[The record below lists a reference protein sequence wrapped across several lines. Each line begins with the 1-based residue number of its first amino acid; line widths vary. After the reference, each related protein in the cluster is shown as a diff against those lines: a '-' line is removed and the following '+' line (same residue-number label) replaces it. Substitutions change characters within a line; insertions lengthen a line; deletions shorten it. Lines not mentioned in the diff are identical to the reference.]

1 MEFRTRRFCCL
12 GLRIFILRI
21 TMISSRRRGKA
32 TTLWHLPQKN
42 DFFIPKTFFS
52 KLSICHCLTYLVH
65 SKVFFIVWPK
75 IWICASSR
83 RKIWLRLFGQKNI
96 QSLKRVICQCK
107 KKSRSLPLCKRKH
120 FLFLLQQLQKEVI
133 SVQSPSFWAGFIVS
147 LQYSSSFILHFPYLF
162 RYDMPTITKMTPE
175 DLTAI
180 GVKKPNH
187 RKKLKAEIVKL
198 TFPDGLPNYIPPTLD
213 EFLHLVRLTEY
224 RGLLANQGYLTIDD
238 LVQISIEDLEDIGI
252 YRLGHQKRLLLAIK
266 RAKDLKAGR
275 RIAQYPQQQH
285 VRQYPQPQ
293 QQSPLPP
300 PHPPTLSLKQ
310 QPQPL
315 QPQNLSSFQ
324 PQSLNNSRTNL
335 TKVME
340 HPNKI
345 YDRGL
350 VYQPEVIRIERAPS
364 VSSVVRPPSCS
375 PSPPPP
381 PPTTSEVLLPPMP
394 EPMAPLSTSFQRYHP
409 SFQYPQP
416 PSWLNQNGINSGA
429 ATRSYDDVDIA
440 LSNRNPERRI
450 LMHQHSASNLTAS
463 GGTLPRLGKGF
474 TMPTKQRPV
483 AKIIAKTREQ
493 QQKQQNPLSDFDPKM
508 NLQHPLK
515 LSQNGGKTASD
526 SQVKSL

>member
-1 MEFRTRRFCCL
+1 
-12 GLRIFILRI
+12 
-21 TMISSRRRGKA
+21 
-32 TTLWHLPQKN
+32 
-42 DFFIPKTFFS
+42 
-52 KLSICHCLTYLVH
+52 
-65 SKVFFIVWPK
+65 
-75 IWICASSR
+75 
-83 RKIWLRLFGQKNI
+83 
-96 QSLKRVICQCK
+96 
-107 KKSRSLPLCKRKH
+107 
-120 FLFLLQQLQKEVI
+120 
-133 SVQSPSFWAGFIVS
+133 
-147 LQYSSSFILHFPYLF
+147 
-162 RYDMPTITKMTPE
+162 MPTITKMTPE

-252 YRLGHQKRLLLAIK
+252 YRLGHQKRLVLAIK

-275 RIAQYPQQQH
+275 RIAQYPTQNV
-285 VRQYPQPQ
+285 VRHYQA
-293 QQSPLPP
+293 SPNSTLPP
-300 PHPPTLSLKQ
+300 PHPTPPGLSLKQ

-324 PQSLNNSRTNL
+324 PQSLSNSRTNL
-335 TKVME
+335 TKVIE
-340 HPNKI
+340 HPKI

-381 PPTTSEVLLPPMP
+381 PPVMAEVNLFPPMP

-416 PSWLNQNGINSGA
+416 PSWLHQNGSSGA

-440 LSNRNPERRI
+440 LSNRNPERR

-474 TMPTKQRPV
+474 TMPNKQRPV

-493 QQKQQNPLSDFDPKM
+493 QQQQQLTLSDYQDPKM

-526 SQVKSL
+526 SQVYIRKKRMNKFWVGYIPEH

>member
-1 MEFRTRRFCCL
+1 
-12 GLRIFILRI
+12 
-21 TMISSRRRGKA
+21 
-32 TTLWHLPQKN
+32 
-42 DFFIPKTFFS
+42 
-52 KLSICHCLTYLVH
+52 
-65 SKVFFIVWPK
+65 
-75 IWICASSR
+75 
-83 RKIWLRLFGQKNI
+83 
-96 QSLKRVICQCK
+96 
-107 KKSRSLPLCKRKH
+107 
-120 FLFLLQQLQKEVI
+120 
-133 SVQSPSFWAGFIVS
+133 
-147 LQYSSSFILHFPYLF
+147 
-162 RYDMPTITKMTPE
+162 MPTITKMTPE

-252 YRLGHQKRLLLAIK
+252 YRLGHQKRLVLAIK

-275 RIAQYPQQQH
+275 RIAQYPQTNQNH
-285 VRQYPQPQ
+285 VVRPHHN
-293 QQSPLPP
+293 SLPP
-300 PHPPTLSLKQ
+300 PHPTPPPLSLKQ

-324 PQSLNNSRTNL
+324 PQSLSNSRTNL
-335 TKVME
+335 TKVIE
-340 HPNKI
+340 HPKI

-381 PPTTSEVLLPPMP
+381 PPVMAEVNLFPPMP

-416 PSWLNQNGINSGA
+416 PSWLHQNGSSGA

-440 LSNRNPERRI
+440 LSNRNPERR

-474 TMPTKQRPV
+474 TMPNKQRPV

-493 QQKQQNPLSDFDPKM
+493 QQQQQQLTLSDYQDPKM

-526 SQVKSL
+526 SQVVFPTSLG

>member
-1 MEFRTRRFCCL
+1 MRRRDEKSGPDFL
-12 GLRIFILRI
+12 VKRIF
-21 TMISSRRRGKA
+21 
-32 TTLWHLPQKN
+32 
-42 DFFIPKTFFS
+42 
-52 KLSICHCLTYLVH
+52 
-65 SKVFFIVWPK
+65 KV
-75 IWICASSR
+75 
-83 RKIWLRLFGQKNI
+83 
-96 QSLKRVICQCK
+96 KRVICQCK
-107 KKSRSLPLCKRKH
+107 KSLEVYHSAEENIFSFYCNSCKKKSFQHSPLLFGRASLFHCSILRRLFCI
-120 FLFLLQQLQKEVI
+120 FLIF
-133 SVQSPSFWAGFIVS
+133 
-147 LQYSSSFILHFPYLF
+147 F

-187 RKKLKAEIVKL
+187 RKKLKAEITKL

-275 RIAQYPQQQH
+275 RIAQYPQQH

-493 QQKQQNPLSDFDPKM
+493 QQQQQQNPLSDFDPKM

-526 SQVKSL
+526 SQVKKFVKKCFQRPFLLTNICFFADHRVLIVAVRMRFFPLLTTMLVRSGCVQIVTFKPC